1 MSVLGSLRGL
11 AHTLQSQTFFSTG
24 YLHTSANTRWDPP
37 AAPLLPYSSPGFAKC
52 CQTTWI
58 FWQYTRQVWN
68 PQNSCPPLISMES
81 LLLFEVRFSISKV
94 DTLECSPGTPL
105 TPPRGCPARAAGSVA
120 AGATGARGT
129 LCLAAVACLSSVLNS
144 LQSLF
149 WT

>member
-1 MSVLGSLRGL
+1 MSVSVLGSLRGL
-11 AHTLQSQTFFSTG
+11 AHALHSQTFFSTG

-81 LLLFEVRFSISKV
+81 LFLFEVRFSISKV
-94 DTLECSPGTPL
+94 DSLECSPL

-129 LCLAAVACLSSVLNS
+129 LCLAAVACLSSVLSS

-149 WT
+149 WA